1 MVELYVMWS
10 RKIKSDPKIIIIR
23 SLVSV
28 VLAMSCNSIF
38 ADDDAMM
45 DVDDNAASFSGPWP
59 TSTNR
64 ILYYGDD
71 YQFANGTNSSAITAE
86 TVYTTA
92 ATLDVT
98 GRYQVF
104 VRWTTHP
111 NRASNAQY

>member
-1 MVELYVMWS
+1 
-10 RKIKSDPKIIIIR
+10 
-23 SLVSV
+23 
-28 VLAMSCNSIF
+28 MSCNSIF